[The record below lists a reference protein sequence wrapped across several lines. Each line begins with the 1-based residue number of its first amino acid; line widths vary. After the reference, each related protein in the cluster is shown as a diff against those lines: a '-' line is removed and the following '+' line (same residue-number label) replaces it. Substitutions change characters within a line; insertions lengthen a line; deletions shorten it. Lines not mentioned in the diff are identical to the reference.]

1 MKGLGQHVQV
11 GRPAMDISFY
21 RTVGSPL
28 LPPSPVT
35 IQTNVFCE
43 YRHRGMYNAG
53 YFIKSVGRKFWTP
66 ERVDIRSS
74 LQIMFFKQC

>member
-28 LPPSPVT
+28 SHPP
-35 IQTNVFCE
+35 QLQYKLMF
-43 YRHRGMYNAG
+43 
-53 YFIKSVGRKFWTP
+53 SVGTDT
-66 ERVDIRSS
+66 EEYIMQDI
-74 LQIMFFKQC
+74 

>member
-11 GRPAMDISFY
+11 GRPGMDISFY
-21 RTVGSPL
+21 RTVCSPL
-28 LPPSPVT
+28 LPPSPIT

-53 YFIKSVGRKFWTP
+53 YFIKSAGRKFWTFG
-66 ERVDIRSS
+66 RVDIRSS
-74 LQIMFFKQC
+74 EIVFFT

>member
-28 LPPSPVT
+28 LPPSPIT
-35 IQTNVFCE
+35 IQTNVFCG
-43 YRHRGMYNAG
+43 YRHRGIYNAG
-53 YFIKSVGRKFWTP
+53 YLIKSVGRKVWTLG
-66 ERVDIRSS
+66 RVDIRSS
-74 LQIMFFKQC
+74 EIVIQCI

>member
-28 LPPSPVT
+28 LPPSPIT

-53 YFIKSVGRKFWTP
+53 YFIKGVGRKFWTLG
-66 ERVDIRSS
+66 RVDISS
-74 LQIMFFKQC
+74 SEILFFT

>member
-1 MKGLGQHVQV
+1 MKGLGQRAQV

-21 RTVGSPL
+21 RTVGSLP

-53 YFIKSVGRKFWTP
+53 HFVRSVGRKFWSLG
-66 ERVDIRSS
+66 RVDIRSS
-74 LQIMFFKQC
+74 KIVFK